1 MKKFFKD
8 LIILILLIFQ
18 IILVGCNKQ
27 SPNINEFIQE
37 SHLENIVS
45 ESISDHA
52 SSNDNIKAIFE
63 SHKIVG
69 KELKKD
75 ILSVYVIG
83 FVMGVYDN
91 NKDFG
96 GEYPAHIKIQ
106 KVENNYKVV
115 DFRTVMASMEIYNI
129 MPKKYAKEILDY
141 DTSSLYQI
149 VKKQTDDWRKT
160 NQTN

>member
-1 MKKFFKD
+1 MKRFFKD

-18 IILVGCNKQ
+18 ITLVGCNEQ

-45 ESISDHA
+45 KSITDHA
-52 SSNDNIKAIFE
+52 SLNNNIMAIFE

-69 KELKKD
+69 KELKQN

-106 KVENNYKVV
+106 KVDNNYIVV

-160 NQTN
+160 N